1 MSIYSMR
8 LKRAPEE
15 GCKQADEMR
24 MADREGLK
32 HDTVCIYAG
41 IALFS
46 RTAFLQGMKPPIFLV
61 YRQAISIMIIAP
73 LAIYNRRRNLLS
85 LCLGLKTSGMIFA
98 AAFFGTAANMN
109 LYFEGLYLSSA
120 AIATAMVNLVPVVT
134 LVMATAMGQEKV
146 GFLSMRSM
154 AKILGTLVS
163 VCGAVSMALLKGPK
177 LLNDRDYV
185 DENVFVGTAS
195 TELGTRLSVGFRK
208 QLLLIPTSTN
218 CTDHLYTTAWTCF
231 FRMLQSTIFALF
243 SEREWEA
250 WRINTALEL
259 GVGAALTFFRQT
271 WCISQRG
278 PVLSA
283 MFSPLNTVL
292 ATNFASIF
300 LHEEINI
307 GRQSTYKCNT
317 DNKLKFW
324 PWVRI

>member
-154 AKILGTLVS
+154 AKILGTL
-163 VCGAVSMALLKGPK
+163 
-177 LLNDRDYV
+177 
-185 DENVFVGTAS
+185 
-195 TELGTRLSVGFRK
+195 
-208 QLLLIPTSTN
+208 IPTSTN

-307 GRQSTYKCNT
+307 GRWIIQEDKEENSVYGPARTTLASHHIKS
-317 DNKLKFW
+317 
-324 PWVRI
+324 